1 MKVNNLNFI
10 LASVD
15 TIPLF
20 SLNDSVYDHSLKSY
34 MNINEKNNN
43 TKNSITYTDDSKA
56 DNFIVNKNELYST
69 QINIIISQIE
79 NCCNNN
85 NFIYSEYP
93 YFKEENK
100 TNYIPQLSINSE
112 ILNKNQILDLHNN
125 LPYYEQYKNMN
136 LLYSLIHDGSS
147 IKTFL

>member
-79 NCCNNN
+79 K
-85 NFIYSEYP
+85 IIS
-93 YFKEENK
+93 
-100 TNYIPQLSINSE
+100 
-112 ILNKNQILDLHNN
+112 QI
-125 LPYYEQYKNMN
+125 K
-136 LLYSLIHDGSS
+136 SAI
-147 IKTFL
+147 